1 MKNLKSTLIKCALLL
16 CIIIQ
21 WSCGQKKDLGGV
33 KKTEKT
39 AITKLTAEEIKEAK
53 VVAIEAFKDAKFGA
67 LVQWGLYSI
76 PEGIWKGKK
85 LEEYRRPMLGEWT
98 QYSVQAPRAEWAAL
112 ANQLDG
118 AEFDAESIVLLVKN
132 AGMKYLVFVAKHHEG
147 FALYDSNYSDFN
159 IVDASPYKKDA
170 FKEMYD
176 ACKKHG
182 IKFGIYYSQRIDW
195 ADGAD
200 GGYDQYNAAT
210 GIEPK
215 GFYKTKWGANTWD
228 TSPNTYIEYLENKA
242 YPQVEELMD
251 NYPGIFNIW
260 YDTPDGLLPEQGK
273 KFCDIVNERQPQ
285 VMINSRVSK
294 IEGLGD
300 YRVPKDNFVPEK
312 NSSEFKD
319 KPWETVATLNN
330 TWGYKSYDH
339 DWKQPSTVVYY
350 IVDIVSKGGNYL
362 LNIGPKGSGAIPEA
376 TTEILLTVGK
386 FLKVNGDAIYGTR
399 PWTIPHEGPTEIT
412 LNLGTGGVEKA
423 RKKGELKFEFTANDF
438 WFTQKDGKVNAI
450 ALVYPTSGKA
460 TIKSLA
466 NTAGKVASVRLLGS
480 DTKLEFSQSDIALE
494 VILPNEKPNDLGYTL
509 ELSFK

>member
-1 MKNLKSTLIKCALLL
+1 MKNVKNTLIKCALLF

-33 KKTEKT
+33 EKTEKT
-39 AITKLTAEEIKEAK
+39 TIAKLTAEQIKEAK
-53 VVAIEAFKDAKFGA
+53 AVAIEAFKDAKFGA

-76 PEGIWKGKK
+76 PAGVWKGKL
-85 LEEYRRPMLGEWT
+85 LEEYRRPILGEWT
-98 QYSVQAPRAEWAAL
+98 QYSVKAPRAEWAAL

-118 AEFDAESIVLLVKN
+118 AKFDAESIALLAKN
-132 AGMKYLVFVAKHHEG
+132 AGMKYLIFVAKHHEG
-147 FALYDSNYSDFN
+147 FALYDSDYSEFN

-200 GGYDQYNAAT
+200 GGYDEYKEAT

-215 GFYKTKWGANTWD
+215 GYFHKNKWGGNTWD
-228 TSPNTYIEYLENKA
+228 PSPHTYTEYLENKA

-251 NYPGIFNIW
+251 KYPDIFSIW
-260 YDTPDGLLPEQGK
+260 YDTPQALLPEQSQ
-273 KFCDIVNERQPQ
+273 KFCDIVYERQPQ
-285 VMINSRVSK
+285 VMINDRV
-294 IEGLGD
+294 GNGFGD
-300 YRVPKDNFVPEK
+300 YKVPNDNIVPNNKDN
-312 NSSEFKD
+312 SEFLNGL
-319 KPWETVATLNN
+319 WETVATLNN
-330 TWGYKSYDH
+330 TWGYESHDN

-399 PWTIPHEGPTEIT
+399 PWTTNHEGPTEIN
-412 LNLGTGGVEKA
+412 LNMGTGDIEKA
-423 RKKGELKFEFTANDF
+423 RKRGELKFEFTANDF

-460 TIKSLA
+460 TIKSMA
-466 NTAGKVASVRLLGS
+466 NTAGKVTSVRLLGS
-480 DTKLEFSQSDIALE
+480 DTKLKFSQSDTALE

-509 ELSFK
+509 EISFK